1 VTTEA
6 SGERYVLLGLAPPR
20 SPWFRELSRWTTSA
34 SLAAEFV
41 KCVSA
46 EEVRA
51 RLGSGRVHSA
61 LIVDMSSPA
70 FDRDL
75 VATAGAAFTPV
86 IAVDDAHRAGWP
98 AEDLGVAA
106 VLGSGFTLDELV
118 DVLAGHTRPIGRGD
132 GLPPRLV
139 EEPAAVWRGQLVAVC
154 GPGGTGASTAAAALA
169 QGLAADPRFGRRVLL
184 ADLALRAD
192 QAMLHD
198 APELGPGLQEVV
210 EAHRLGRPTPDDLR
224 QSTFDIPRRGYQ
236 LLLGLR
242 RSAAWSALRP
252 RAVEASVD
260 GLRRAWQVVV
270 ADVTGDVEG
279 EEEGGSADV
288 EERNA
293 LARTATSQADVVV
306 VVGRA
311 GLKGTHSLTGL
322 VQALIGHGVDPARLL
337 PVINVAPRGP
347 RSHAEV
353 AGALADLL
361 GVDAGVSNPVFVPE
375 RRVEEA
381 FRDGL
386 ALPAAVCDPLVG
398 GVRAILDRVAD
409 RTPAATRPAA
419 ITPGSLGSW
428 SEEDAD
434 AS

>member
-1 VTTEA
+1 VNA
-6 SGERYVLLGLAPPR
+6 GPGGERYVLLGLAPPR
-20 SPWFRELSRWTTSA
+20 SGWFRELSQWTTSA

-61 LIVDMSSPA
+61 LIVDLSTPA

-75 VATAGAAFTPV
+75 VAAAGAAFTPV
-86 IAVDDAHRAGWP
+86 IAIDDTHGAGWSP
-98 AEDLGVAA
+98 ADLGVAA
-106 VLGSGFTLDELV
+106 VLDASFTLDELV
-118 DVLAGHTRPIGRGD
+118 DVLANHTRPIGRGD
-132 GLPPRLV
+132 GLPPRLAD
-139 EEPAAVWRGQLVAVC
+139 EPAAVWRGQLVAVC
-154 GPGGTGASTAAAALA
+154 GPGGTGTSTVAAALA

-184 ADLALRAD
+184 ADLALRAE

-198 APELGPGLQEVV
+198 APDLGPGLQEVV

-224 QSTFDIPRRGYQ
+224 QSTFDIPKRGYQ

-252 RAVEASVD
+252 RAVEATVD

-270 ADVTGDVEG
+270 ADVTGDIEG
-279 EEEGGSADV
+279 EDDGGSSDV

-293 LARTATSQADVVV
+293 LARTATAQADVVL
-306 VVGRA
+306 VVGRP
-311 GLKGTHSLTGL
+311 GLKGVYSLTSL
-322 VQALIGHGVDPARLL
+322 VEALVAHGTDPARLL
-337 PVINVAPRGP
+337 PVVNLAPRGP
-347 RSHAEV
+347 RGHAEV
-353 AGALADLL
+353 AGALARLL
-361 GVDAGVSNPVFVPE
+361 GPEAGVSNPVFVPE
-375 RRVEEA
+375 RKVEEA
-381 FRDGL
+381 FRDGV

-398 GVRAILDRVAD
+398 GVRAILKRVAD
-409 RTPAATRPAA
+409 HPPADPQPVPIA
-419 ITPGSLGSW
+419 PGSLGSW
-428 SEEDAD
+428 SEQDAD

>member
-1 VTTEA
+1 VSSAAGT
-6 SGERYVLLGLAPPR
+6 ERYVLLGLAPPR
-20 SPWFRELSRWTTSA
+20 SGWFREISQWTTSA
-34 SLAAEFV
+34 SLAAEFI

-61 LIVDMSSPA
+61 LIVDLSSPA

-75 VATAGAAFTPV
+75 VATASAAFTPV
-86 IAVDDAHRAGWP
+86 IAVDDARRAGWS
-98 AEDLGVAA
+98 AADLGVAA
-106 VLGSGFTLDELV
+106 VLDADFSLGELV
-118 DVLAGHTRPIGRGD
+118 EVLAGHTRPIGRGD
-132 GLPPRLV
+132 GLPPRLA
-139 EEPAAVWRGQLVAVC
+139 EEPAPMWRGQLMAVC
-154 GPGGTGASTAAAALA
+154 GPGGTGASTLAAALA

-184 ADLALRAD
+184 ADLALRAE

-198 APELGPGLQEVV
+198 APDLGPGLQEVV

-252 RAVEASVD
+252 RAVEATVD

-270 ADVTGDVEG
+270 ADISGDFEG
-279 EEEGGSADV
+279 EEDSGSADI

-293 LARTATSQADVVV
+293 LARTATAHAEVIV

-311 GLKGTHSLTGL
+311 GLKGVYSLTTL
-322 VQALIGHGVDPARLL
+322 IEAVIGHGVDPARVL
-337 PVINVAPRGP
+337 PVINLAPRSP
-347 RSHAEV
+347 RAHAEV
-353 AGALADLL
+353 AGALAALL
-361 GVDAGVSNPVFVPE
+361 GPDAGVANPVFVPE

-398 GVRAILDRVAD
+398 GVQAILRRVAD
-409 RTPAATRPAA
+409 ASPANPQAVA

-428 SEEDAD
+428 SEQDAD